1 MTDFDHRWQAVAR
14 AARRAALENRVEAE
28 SAALTA
34 RILATWRLSSASTVS
49 PWIESLVG
57 LGFRAA
63 LASALIFIGI
73 STVAVWQI
81 DWMPWTVSWIPAT
94 FSPDITL
101 P

>member
-1 MTDFDHRWQAVAR
+1 MTDFDHRWRAAVQ
-14 AARRAALENRVEAE
+14 AARRAAPENRVEAE
-28 SAALTA
+28 SSALAA
-34 RILATWRLSSASTVS
+34 RVLATWRLSSAAAVS

-57 LGFRAA
+57 LGFQAA

-94 FSPDITL
+94 FSPDLTL